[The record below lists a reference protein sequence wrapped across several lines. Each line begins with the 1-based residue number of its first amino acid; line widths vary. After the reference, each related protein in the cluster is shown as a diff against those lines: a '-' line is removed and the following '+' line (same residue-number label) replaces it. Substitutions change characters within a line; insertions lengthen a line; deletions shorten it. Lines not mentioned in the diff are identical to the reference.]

1 MEYSPNGV
9 KVGGTSDTILILGVL
24 GLAGFIL
31 WKTGIF
37 GTVNSAAKVA
47 DTALAAVGTVVTDV
61 ADLPAN
67 IAAGTAD
74 AGILA
79 QSGIAALT
87 SSTTPVVEK
96 IAVGLADIG
105 SLGIGGGIVATY
117 YSINHPVTTQSI
129 FNDAIKYKGKAMD
142 GLTAKTMTMIYSVYE
157 RYVGVTCANW
167 SAMAVA
173 NGAKFSSTGTITGDN
188 TLSLGE
194 SQINPVASD

>member
-1 MEYSPNGV
+1 MEYGPTGV

-24 GLAGFIL
+24 AVAGVVL

-37 GTVNSAAKVA
+37 NTLKDTSKVL
-47 DTALAAVGTVVTDV
+47 DTALGAVGTAVTDV
-61 ADLPAN
+61 VNLPAN
-67 IAAGTAD
+67 VAAGTAD
-74 AGILA
+74 AVILA

-96 IAVGLADIG
+96 IAVGLADIVT
-105 SLGIGGGIVATY
+105 LGIGGGIVATY
-117 YSINHPVTTQSI
+117 YSINHPVTAQSI

-173 NGAKFSSTGTITGDN
+173 NGTKFSSTGTITGDN